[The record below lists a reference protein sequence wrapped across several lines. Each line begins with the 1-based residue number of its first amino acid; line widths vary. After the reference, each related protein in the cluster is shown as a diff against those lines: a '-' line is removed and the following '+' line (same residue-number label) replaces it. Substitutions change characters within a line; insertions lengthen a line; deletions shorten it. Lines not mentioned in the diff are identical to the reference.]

1 MAADL
6 QLFFDNTPATEEQ
19 LDLFRTITVD
29 QGIGMVTEA
38 ELEMELKLDDSG
50 TWIDF
55 AESFTAPFARI
66 RIEVK
71 VGDGDSVPL
80 IDGPLVAQRVTMSAS
95 PNQSMLTLVIHDD
108 SVLLNQIESVS
119 VYEELAASDI
129 AEILFAEAG
138 LQPRVDSTPAAGG
151 SLERAVVQRGT
162 AMQLLRDLAR
172 RHGMAL
178 KVIPGHTPGTSIGVF
193 EAIDLDG
200 VDLPELLI
208 AGEERNLDQI
218 SIEFDGLRPFA
229 AVAGAVDAGSLEVL
243 RAEALQSS
251 QTTLG
256 DEASHLLVEPA
267 QVLMARTRETAS
279 DLDAAVAAA
288 ADTASWAFSATGEV
302 DSSAYPSVLQPYATV
317 TLAGA
322 GPMSGRY
329 LVAQVNHKIDDQTY
343 RQQFTLRRNARS
355 GVGSASNGPSEGV
368 F

>member
-1 MAADL
+1 MTAEFR
-6 QLFFDNTPATEEQ
+6 LFFDNVPATVQQ
-19 LDLFRTITVD
+19 LDLFRTIHVD

-38 ELEMELKLDDSG
+38 ELEMEIRLDDSG
-50 TWIDF
+50 AWIDF

-66 RIEVK
+66 RVEIK
-71 VGDGDSVPL
+71 VGSGDFVPL
-80 IDGPLVAQRVTMSAS
+80 IDGPVVGQRMTMSAS
-95 PNQSMLTLVIHDD
+95 PNDSLLTLVVHDD

-119 VYEELAASDI
+119 VFEELAASDI
-129 AEILFAEAG
+129 AQILFAGAG
-138 LQPRVDSTPAAGG
+138 LVPEVDTTPAAGG
-151 SLERAVVQRGT
+151 SLERAIVQRGT

-178 KVIPGHTPGTSIGVF
+178 QVVPGVAPGVSVGRF
-193 EAIDLDG
+193 SAINLDG
-200 VDLPELLI
+200 EDLPELLI
-208 AGEERNLDQI
+208 TGEARNLDQI

-243 RAEALQSS
+243 RAEAQQSG
-251 QTTLG
+251 QTMLG
-256 DEASHLLVEPA
+256 DEAAHAIVEPA

-288 ADTASWAFSATGEV
+288 ADVASWAYSATGEV
-302 DSSAYPSVLQPYATV
+302 DSAAYPGVLHPYATIA
-317 TLAGA
+317 LAGA

-329 LVAQVNHKIDDQTY
+329 LVAQVNHTIDDQSY

-355 GVGSASNGPSEGV
+355 AVGGASGGLPAGV

>member
-1 MAADL
+1 MVAEL
-6 QLFFDNTPATEEQ
+6 KLFFDNTPATEEQ
-19 LDLFRTITVD
+19 LALFSTIRVD

-38 ELEMELKLDDSG
+38 ELEMELRLDDSG
-50 TWIDF
+50 AWLDF
-55 AESFTAPFARI
+55 EESFTAPFARI
-66 RIEVK
+66 RVEVK
-71 VGDGDSVPL
+71 AGDGDFVPL
-80 IDGPLVAQRVTMSAS
+80 IDGPLVAQRMTMSAS
-95 PNQSMLTLVIHDD
+95 PNQSMLTLVVHDD

-138 LQPRVDSTPAAGG
+138 LEPQVDSTPAAGG

-172 RHGMAL
+172 HHGMAL
-178 KVIPGHTPGTSIGVF
+178 RVVPGPAPGTSIGVF

-200 VDLPELLI
+200 VDLPELLVT
-208 AGEERNLDQI
+208 GESRNLDQI

-229 AVAGAVDAGSLEVL
+229 AVAGTVDAGSLEVL
-243 RAEALQSS
+243 RAEAVQSS

-256 DEASHLLVEPA
+256 DEAAHMIVEPA

-279 DLDAAVAAA
+279 DLDSAVVAAA
-288 ADTASWAFSATGEV
+288 DAASWAFTATGEV
-302 DSSAYPSVLQPYATV
+302 DSSAYPAVLQPYATV

-329 LVAQVNHKIDDQTY
+329 LIAQVNHMIDDQSY
-343 RQQFTLRRNARS
+343 RQQFTVRRNARS
-355 GVGSASNGPSEGV
+355 TVAGPGGGPSAEV

>member
-1 MAADL
+1 MAAEFR
-6 QLFFDNTPATEEQ
+6 LFFDNTPATAEQ
-19 LDLFRTITVD
+19 LDLFRTIRVD

-38 ELEMELKLDDSG
+38 ELEMELRLDDLG

-55 AESFTAPFARI
+55 EESFTAPFARI
-66 RIEVK
+66 RVEVK
-71 VGDGDSVPL
+71 IGDAEFVAL
-80 IDGPLVAQRVTMSAS
+80 IDGPLVAQRMTMSAS
-95 PNQSMLTLVIHDD
+95 PNQSMLTLVVHDD

-119 VYEELAASDI
+119 VFEELTASDI
-129 AEILFAEAG
+129 AEILFSEAG
-138 LQPRVDSTPAAGG
+138 LEPQVDTTPAAGG

-178 KVIPGHTPGTSIGVF
+178 QVVPGAAPGISIGRFAAF
-193 EAIDLDG
+193 ELDG
-200 VDLPELLI
+200 QDLPELLVT
-208 AGEERNLDQI
+208 GEERNLDQI

-229 AVAGAVDAGSLEVL
+229 AVAGTVDAGSLEVL
-243 RAEALQSS
+243 RSEAQQSS
-251 QTTLG
+251 QTLLG
-256 DEASHLLVEPA
+256 DEAAHAIVEPA

-302 DSSAYPSVLQPYATV
+302 DSAAYPAVLQPYATV

-329 LVAQVNHKIDDQTY
+329 LIAQVNHVMDDQTY
-343 RQQFTLRRNARS
+343 RQQFTLRRNARATL
-355 GVGSASNGPSEGV
+355 GGAGGGLPGSV

>member
-1 MAADL
+1 MSAE
-6 QLFFDNTPATEEQ
+6 FKMYFDNTPATEEQ
-19 LDLFRTITVD
+19 LDMFRAIHVD

-38 ELEMELKLDDSG
+38 ELEMELRLDDSG
-50 TWIDF
+50 AWVDF
-55 AESFTAPFARI
+55 DESFTAPFSRI

-71 VGDGDSVPL
+71 VGDGDFVPL
-80 IDGPLVAQRVTMSAS
+80 IDGPLVSQRMTMSAS
-95 PNQSMLTLVIHDD
+95 PNESMLTLVVHDD

-119 VYEELAASDI
+119 VFEELAASDI

-138 LQPRVDSTPAAGG
+138 LEPQVDSTPAAGG

-178 KVIPGHTPGTSIGVF
+178 QVVPGTAPGVSIGRFAVLN
-193 EAIDLDG
+193 LDG
-200 VDLPELLI
+200 EDLPELLI
-208 AGEERNLDQI
+208 TGEERNLDHI
-218 SIEFDGLRPFA
+218 GIEFDGLRPFA
-229 AVAGAVDAGSLEVL
+229 AVAGTVDAGSLEVL
-243 RAEALQSS
+243 RSDAQHSS

-256 DEASHLLVEPA
+256 DEAAHIIVEPA

-288 ADTASWAFSATGEV
+288 ADTAAWAFSATGEV
-302 DSSAYPSVLQPYATV
+302 DSASYPAVLQPYATV

-329 LVAQVNHKIDDQTY
+329 LIAQVNHMMDDQTY

-355 GVGSASNGPSEGV
+355 IVGGAGGGLPGGV